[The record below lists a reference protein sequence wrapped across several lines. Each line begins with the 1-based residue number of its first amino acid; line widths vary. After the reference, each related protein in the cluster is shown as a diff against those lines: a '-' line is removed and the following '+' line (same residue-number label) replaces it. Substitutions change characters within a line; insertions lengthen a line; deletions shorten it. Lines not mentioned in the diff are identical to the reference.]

1 MDYTGAKQIN
11 IISHSMGV
19 TLARKVILGGY
30 INADDGEKEV
40 TLIAEHVCF

>member
-30 INADDGEKEV
+30 INADDGKGKTSEYD
-40 TLIAEHVCF
+40 IQMN